1 MNILYELL
9 LDVCEFIIGLSV

>member
-9 LDVCEFIIGLSV
+9 LDICEFIIGLSV